1 MKKHLRLVVNLLIV
15 MITIGL
21 PRTSSAQKNSKIF
34 DYDVPAVWLGVDF
47 SEARYILGEGDNTSG
62 NNLKEIFER
71 INGVIVN
78 EPDKYKLKNRFY
90 KQELT
95 EQLSIVSAIN
105 EKINPANIVSES
117 SSDYTRM
124 DEAFIKKMVK
134 RYQIKKQDKVG
145 IVIIMEGMN
154 KRLPQASMWVTFIDL
169 SNQQVLLTKRMT
181 GKPGGFGLRNYWAS
195 SVSKVLEEVEKSAY
209 NKWKKENR

>member
-1 MKKHLRLVVNLLIV
+1 MKKHLSLAVNLLFV
-15 MITIGL
+15 MISFGL
-21 PRTSSAQKNSKIF
+21 SESALAQNNSKIF
-34 DYDVPAVWLGVDF
+34 DYNVPAVWLGVDF
-47 SEARYILGEGDNTSG
+47 SEARYIPGAEDNTSG
-62 NNLKEIFER
+62 NNLKEVFER

-90 KQELT
+90 KQEIT
-95 EQLSIVSAIN
+95 DDLSTVSAIN

-117 SSDYTRM
+117 SADYTRM
-124 DEAFIKKMVK
+124 DEAFIKKMVGK
-134 RYQIKKQDKVG
+134 YKIKKQDKVG

-169 SNQQVLLTKRMT
+169 SNHQVLLTKRMT
-181 GKPGGFGLRNYWAS
+181 GKPGGFGLRNFWAS
-195 SVSKVLEEVEKSAY
+195 SISKVLEEVEKSAY

>member
-1 MKKHLRLVVNLLIV
+1 MKKHLSLAVNSLFV

-21 PRTSSAQKNSKIF
+21 PGNSSAQKNSKIF
-34 DYDVPAVWLGVDF
+34 DNDVPAVWLGVDF
-47 SEARYILGEGDNTSG
+47 SEVRYIPRAEDIPSG
-62 NNLKEIFER
+62 NNLKEVFER

-90 KQELT
+90 KQEIAEDLRA
-95 EQLSIVSAIN
+95 VSAIN

-117 SSDYTRM
+117 SADYTRM
-124 DEAFIKKMVK
+124 DEAFIKKMVGK
-134 RYQIKKQDKVG
+134 YQIKKQDKVG

-169 SNQQVLLTKRMT
+169 SNHQVLLTKRMT
-181 GKPGGFGLRNYWAS
+181 GKPGGFGLRNFWAS

>member
-1 MKKHLRLVVNLLIV
+1 MKKHLSLAVNLLFV
-15 MITIGL
+15 MISFGL
-21 PRTSSAQKNSKIF
+21 SESALAQNNSKIF
-34 DYDVPAVWLGVDF
+34 DYNVPAVWLGVDF
-47 SEARYILGEGDNTSG
+47 SEARYIPGAEDNTSG
-62 NNLKEIFER
+62 NNLKEVFER

-90 KQELT
+90 KQEIT
-95 EQLSIVSAIN
+95 DDLSTVSAIN

-117 SSDYTRM
+117 SADYTRM
-124 DEAFIKKMVK
+124 DEAFIKKMVGK
-134 RYQIKKQDKVG
+134 YKIKKQDKVG

-169 SNQQVLLTKRMT
+169 SNHQVLLTKRMT
-181 GKPGGFGLRNYWAS
+181 GKPGGFGLRNFWAS

>member
-1 MKKHLRLVVNLLIV
+1 MKKHLSLAVNLLFV
-15 MITIGL
+15 MISFGL
-21 PRTSSAQKNSKIF
+21 SESALAQNNSKIF
-34 DYDVPAVWLGVDF
+34 DYNVPAVWLGVDF
-47 SEARYILGEGDNTSG
+47 SEARYIPGAEDNTSG
-62 NNLKEIFER
+62 NNLKEVFER

-90 KQELT
+90 KQEIT
-95 EQLSIVSAIN
+95 DDLSTVSAIN
-105 EKINPANIVSES
+105 EKINPADIVSES
-117 SSDYTRM
+117 SADYTRM
-124 DEAFIKKMVK
+124 DEAFIKKMVGK
-134 RYQIKKQDKVG
+134 YKIKKQDKVG

-169 SNQQVLLTKRMT
+169 SNHQVLLTKRMT
-181 GKPGGFGLRNYWAS
+181 GKPGGFGLRNFWAS